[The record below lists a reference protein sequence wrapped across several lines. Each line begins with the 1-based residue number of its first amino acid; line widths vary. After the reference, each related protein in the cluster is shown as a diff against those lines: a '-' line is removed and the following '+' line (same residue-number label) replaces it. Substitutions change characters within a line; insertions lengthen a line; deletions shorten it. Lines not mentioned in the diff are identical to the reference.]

1 MDWRFICA
9 GIFCVATGFL
19 LPVGLIFIF
28 LGVYSDGSSKYFK
41 EEKKEKTYKIDEYSG
56 EVVENGT

>member
-1 MDWRFICA
+1 MCA

-28 LGVYSDGSSKYFK
+28 LGVYSDVSSKYFK
-41 EEKKEKTYKIDEYSG
+41 DEEKEKTFKIDEYSG
-56 EVVENGT
+56 VVVEIGI

>member
-1 MDWRFICA
+1 MCV

-28 LGVYSDGSSKYFK
+28 LGVYSDVSSKYFK
-41 EEKKEKTYKIDEYSG
+41 DEEKEKTYKIDEYSG
-56 EVVENGT
+56 EVVEKGI